1 MPIAYGSQ
9 HLTARYLRGGA
20 VAYHQANVTGHVDNP
35 LILFDGECNLCNGF
49 VQFVIRRD
57 PRARFRFAALGSAA
71 AAAALEDVGFD
82 GALPDSVV
90 LVAGGRVRTR
100 SGAALAV
107 FRGLRWPWPLL
118 WGLWLVPSP
127 LRDVVYDA
135 VARRRIRWFGRREAC
150 WVPTPEL
157 CERFADLEERRPPAG

>member
-1 MPIAYGSQ
+1 M
-9 HLTARYLRGGA
+9 
-20 VAYHQANVTGHVDNP
+20 TGHGDNP

-57 PRARFRFAALGSAA
+57 PRARFRFAAIGSAA
-71 AAAALEDVGFD
+71 AAAALEAVGFD

-90 LVAGGRVRTR
+90 LVGGGRVRTR
-100 SGAALAV
+100 SAAALAV
-107 FRGLRWPWPLL
+107 LRGLSWPWPLL
-118 WGLWLVPSP
+118 RVLWLGPSP
-127 LRDVVYDA
+127 LRDAVYDA

-157 CERFADLEERRPPAG
+157 GARFADLDERRPPAG